1 MKRWIAISAMA
12 TSLLC
17 SFTSSVP
24 ACDFCL
30 LSQGIS
36 PLDTMKGSGIKVSER
51 YTLLDQVYQGTRKQP
66 SPGAREEHWTTEF
79 TGFYGITPA
88 FMLLAVIPYKNGR
101 TNGELMLNP
110 DGTPSG
116 LDAAGAGKAS
126 GLGDVALMGRYTFV
140 KQEKPE
146 STNIMAGLA
155 GIKFATGG
163 TNAKTSDGLNFL
175 DSHLQP
181 GTGSTDYFLGLSFSH
196 SLERFSLS
204 ANLLGTITTAGKFG
218 DTAHEFGNALNYDF
232 SGKYRL
238 YPEAFSPLKPQWF
251 IALGLNGELREREKV
266 AGDTDPDS
274 GGNTIYVSPGLQVVF
289 APHWVVELSYQHA
302 VYHNLYGTQLGETYK
317 AIGGV
322 TYLF

>member
-1 MKRWIAISAMA
+1 MKRLIAVFTMA
-12 TSLLC
+12 TALLC
-17 SFTSSVP
+17 SFTSPVC

-51 YTLLDQVYQGTRKQP
+51 YTLLDQVYQGSGKQMN
-66 SPGAREEHWTTEF
+66 PGAREEHWTTEF
-79 TGFYGITPA
+79 TGFYGITPE
-88 FMLLAVIPYKNGR
+88 FMLLAVIPYKNGK
-101 TNGELMLNP
+101 TSGELMLNP
-110 DGTPSG
+110 DGTVG
-116 LDAAGAGKAS
+116 LDAGGAGNAS

-140 KQEKPE
+140 KQENPE
-146 STNIMAGLA
+146 TTNIMAGLA

-163 TNAKTSDGLNFL
+163 TNAKTSDGMEYL

-181 GTGSTDYFLGLSFSH
+181 GTGSTDYLLGLSFSH

-218 DTAHEFGNALNYDF
+218 DTAHEFGNALNYDV
-232 SGKYRL
+232 SGKYRI
-238 YPEAFSPLKPQWF
+238 YPGAFSPTKPQCF
-251 IALGLNGELREREKV
+251 FALGLNGEVREREKV

-274 GGNTIYVSPGLQVVF
+274 GGNTIYLTTGLQLVF
-289 APHWVVELSYQHA
+289 APRWVVELSYQHA
-302 VYHNLYGTQLGETYK
+302 IYHALKGTQVGETYK
-317 AIGGV
+317 AISGV